1 MEIKNKQNEIKP
13 LKILFIIDSLRA
25 GGKERRVVELLK
37 ILSNSDLFIIE
48 LIVLN
53 KNVHYKEIFNLK
65 FKVYLID
72 REKYP
77 NFKLFFKLSGLKK
90 QFNPSI
96 IHAWDT
102 LSTILSIPL
111 TIFSKSLLIT
121 SKITDAPV
129 SYNKISF
136 FGFLSEICFR
146 FSDYILANSKAGLS
160 AYKISKSNSGYIHNG
175 FNFNRLK
182 EIKTESEIRKLL
194 GFNNKFIVSMT
205 ASFSEN
211 KDYDTFLSAANYK
224 ILKDLDLLFL
234 CVGDG
239 PKKNYLKSKYKSDNI
254 KFLGLRNDVESIMK
268 ISDIGVLM
276 SNNLKHGEGISNSI
290 MEYMAN
296 GKPVIVSNNG
306 GNSEIVL
313 NDETGYIIDK
323 NCHIILSN
331 KIYALLSHSPT
342 LKKFGM
348 NSKSRILNHFNIET
362 MVYKFKDLYLEL
374 VRK

>member
-1 MEIKNKQNEIKP
+1 MVQ
-13 LKILFIIDSLRA
+13 
-25 GGKERRVVELLK
+25 
-37 ILSNSDLFIIE
+37 
-48 LIVLN
+48 
-53 KNVHYKEIFNLK
+53 
-65 FKVYLID
+65 
-72 REKYP
+72 
-77 NFKLFFKLSGLKK
+77 
-90 QFNPSI
+90 
-96 IHAWDT
+96 
-102 LSTILSIPL
+102 
-111 TIFSKSLLIT
+111 
-121 SKITDAPV
+121 
-129 SYNKISF
+129 
-136 FGFLSEICFR
+136 
-146 FSDYILANSKAGLS
+146 
-160 AYKISKSNSGYIHNG
+160 
-175 FNFNRLK
+175 
-182 EIKTESEIRKLL
+182 
-194 GFNNKFIVSMT
+194 
-205 ASFSEN
+205 
-211 KDYDTFLSAANYK
+211 
-224 ILKDLDLLFL
+224 
-234 CVGDG
+234 
-239 PKKNYLKSKYKSDNI
+239 KNYLKSKYKSDNI

>member
-224 ILKDLDLLFL
+224 ILKDLDILFL

-239 PKKNYLKSKYKSDNI
+239 PKKLFKI
-254 KFLGLRNDVESIMK
+254 KI
-268 ISDIGVLM
+268 
-276 SNNLKHGEGISNSI
+276 
-290 MEYMAN
+290 
-296 GKPVIVSNNG
+296 
-306 GNSEIVL
+306 
-313 NDETGYIIDK
+313 
-323 NCHIILSN
+323 
-331 KIYALLSHSPT
+331 
-342 LKKFGM
+342 
-348 NSKSRILNHFNIET
+348 
-362 MVYKFKDLYLEL
+362 
-374 VRK
+374 